1 MHPKFDENTPVD
13 NKNEL
18 KILCNDLGEGFSK
31 TINDRKRTQK
41 STPPLSKE
49 LQLLAHELETGG
61 TGSHQSRVEKVG

>member
-1 MHPKFDENTPVD
+1 MYPKFDESTAVD

-41 STPPLSKE
+41 STTPLSKE
-49 LQLLAHELETGG
+49 LQLVAHELETGG